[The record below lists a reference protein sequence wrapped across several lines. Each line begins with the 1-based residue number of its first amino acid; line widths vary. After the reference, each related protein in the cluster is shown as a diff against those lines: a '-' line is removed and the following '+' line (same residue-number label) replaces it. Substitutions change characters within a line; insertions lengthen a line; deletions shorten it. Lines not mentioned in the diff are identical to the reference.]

1 MALFTSVKVEKKND
15 FEPLP
20 AGIYEMT
27 IDSTGPDA
35 TKGGTEYLKV
45 ALRVRKDLDQAL
57 PDTNGKYHNRL
68 VFVSVWKRHAT
79 GQYDTNDLSAITQAA
94 GIPAGTAFE
103 DWNDWSR
110 KLEGKNVRVK
120 VGIQEDTYQGKTTK
134 RNQVWPSD
142 FEPTQ
147 FPTQAQMQAQPQP
160 QPQQTNPFAQAQA
173 QAQVNDND
181 LPF

>member
-1 MALFTSVKVEKKND
+1 MALFVTQHVEKKNND
-15 FEPLP
+15 FEPIP
-20 AGIYEMT
+20 AGYYEMT

-35 TKGGTEYLKV
+35 TKGGTEYIKV

-57 PDTNGKYHNRL
+57 PETNGKYHNRL
-68 VFVSVWKRHAT
+68 VFAKVWRRRET
-79 GQYDTNDLSAITQAA
+79 GQYDQDDLSFIIQAA
-94 GIPAGTAFE
+94 GYEPGTKVE
-103 DWNDWSR
+103 DWNDWSQ

-120 VGIQEDTYQGKTTK
+120 VGVSEDTYQGKTTK

-160 QPQQTNPFAQAQA
+160 QATSPFAQPQSPV
-173 QAQVNDND
+173 QVNDND

>member
-1 MALFTSVKVEKKND
+1 MALFVTQKVEKQNGE

-20 AGIYEMT
+20 AGYYEMT

-35 TKGGTEYLKV
+35 TKGGTEFLSIV
-45 ALRVRKDLDQAL
+45 LRVRKDLDQAM
-57 PDTNGKYHNRL
+57 PETNGKYHNRL
-68 VFVSVWKRHAT
+68 VFARVWRRKLT
-79 GQYDTNDLSAITQAA
+79 DQYDTNDLSIIAQAA
-94 GIPAGTAFE
+94 GYAPGTPID

-173 QAQVNDND
+173 QVNDND

>member
-1 MALFTSVKVEKKND
+1 MALFVTQRVEKKND
-15 FEPLP
+15 DFEPIP
-20 AGIYEMT
+20 AGYYEMT

-35 TKGGTEYLKV
+35 TKGGTEYIKV

-57 PDTNGKYHNRL
+57 PETNGKYHNRL
-68 VFVSVWKRHAT
+68 VFANVWRRKET
-79 GQYDTNDLSAITQAA
+79 GQYDQDDLSFITQAA
-94 GIPAGTAFE
+94 GYEPGTKIE
-103 DWNDWSR
+103 DWNDWSQ

-120 VGIQEDTYQGKTTK
+120 VGISEDTYQGKTTK

-160 QPQQTNPFAQAQA
+160 QPTSPFAQPQSPV
-173 QAQVNDND
+173 QVNDND

>member
-1 MALFTSVKVEKKND
+1 MALFTSVKVKKKND

-45 ALRVRKDLDQAL
+45 ALRVRKDLDQAM

-94 GIPAGTAFE
+94 GIPAGTTFE

-147 FPTQAQMQAQPQP
+147 YPTAQPQP
-160 QPQQTNPFAQAQA
+160 QPQQTNPFADNTQIKP
-173 QAQVNDND
+173 ND

>member
-1 MALFTSVKVEKKND
+1 MALFVTQEVEKKNGE

-20 AGIYEMT
+20 AGYYEMT

-35 TKGGTEYLKV
+35 TKGGTEYIKV
-45 ALRVRKDLDQAL
+45 ALRVRSDLDKAL
-57 PDTNGKYHNRL
+57 PETNGKYHNRL
-68 VFVSVWKRHAT
+68 VFASVWRRKAT
-79 GQYDTNDLSAITQAA
+79 GQYDTNDLSIITQAA
-94 GIPAGTAFE
+94 GYAPGTPIE
-103 DWNDWSR
+103 DWNDWSQ

-120 VGIQEDTYQGKTTK
+120 VGIIEDTYQGKTTK

-147 FPTQAQMQAQPQP
+147 FPTQPQAQPQ
-160 QPQQTNPFAQAQA
+160 QDNPFTQP

>member
-35 TKGGTEYLKV
+35 TKGGTEYIKV
-45 ALRVRKDLDQAL
+45 ALRVRKDLDQAM
-57 PDTNGKYHNRL
+57 PETNGKYHNRL
-68 VFVSVWKRHAT
+68 VFAQVWRRKAT
-79 GQYDTNDLSAITQAA
+79 GQYDKSDLSSITQAA
-94 GIPAGTAFE
+94 GYAPGTPIE
-103 DWNDWSR
+103 DWDDWSQ

-120 VGIQEDTYQGKTTK
+120 VGVSEDTYQGKTSK

-147 FPTQAQMQAQPQP
+147 FPTQAQMQSQPQP
-160 QPQQTNPFAQAQA
+160 QPQQANPFAQP

>member
-1 MALFTSVKVEKKND
+1 MSLFVTQKVEKKND

-20 AGIYEMT
+20 AGYYEMT

-35 TKGGTEYLKV
+35 TKGGTEYIKV
-45 ALRVRKDLDQAL
+45 ALRVRKDLDKAL
-57 PDTNGKYHNRL
+57 PETNGKYHNRL
-68 VFVSVWKRHAT
+68 VFAQVWRRKTGEYA
-79 GQYDTNDLSAITQAA
+79 GQYDPSDLSSITQAA
-94 GIPAGTAFE
+94 GYAPGTPIE
-103 DWNDWSR
+103 DWNDWSQ

-120 VGIQEDTYQGKTTK
+120 VGVSEDTYQGKTTK

-147 FPTQAQMQAQPQP
+147 FPTQAQQPQP
-160 QPQQTNPFAQAQA
+160 QKTNPFEQGQAQINA
-173 QAQVNDND
+173 ND

>member
-1 MALFTSVKVEKKND
+1 MALFVTQKVEKKND
-15 FEPLP
+15 YEPLP
-20 AGIYEMT
+20 AGVYEMT

-35 TKGGTEYLKV
+35 TKGGTEYIKV
-45 ALRVRKDLDQAL
+45 ALRVRKDLDKAM

-68 VFVSVWKRHAT
+68 VFAQVWRRKAT
-79 GQYDTNDLSAITQAA
+79 GQYDENDLSSITQAA
-94 GIPAGTAFE
+94 GYAPGTPIE
-103 DWNDWSR
+103 DWDDWSQ

-120 VGIQEDTYQGKTTK
+120 VGVSEDTYQGKTTK

-147 FPTQAQMQAQPQP
+147 FPTQAQMQPQPQP
-160 QPQQTNPFAQAQA
+160 QPQQANPFGQGQAQINA
-173 QAQVNDND
+173 ND

>member
-1 MALFTSVKVEKKND
+1 MALFVTQKVEKKNND
-15 FEPLP
+15 FEPIP
-20 AGIYEMT
+20 AGYYEMT

-35 TKGGTEYLKV
+35 TKGGTEYIKV

-57 PDTNGKYHNRL
+57 PETNGKYHNRL
-68 VFVSVWKRHAT
+68 VFASVWRRKAT
-79 GQYDTNDLSAITQAA
+79 GQYDENDLSAITQAA
-94 GIPAGTAFE
+94 GYAPGTPIE
-103 DWNDWSR
+103 DWNDWSQ

-120 VGIQEDTYQGKTTK
+120 VGISEDTYQGKTTK

-160 QPQQTNPFAQAQA
+160 QQPSPFAQPQSPV
-173 QAQVNDND
+173 QINDND